1 MLINDVVLNS
11 IKSPVRT
18 VEGRAY
24 VYAADGSTA
33 YTLRHDDY
41 LKEFTIERIGDS
53 SKFFGYGIMHKAN
66 IKAIDINRVL
76 AVSTANTL
84 RLYYVDRSTAEA
96 TTLFPYPHIK
106 VTEVNRNE
114 NTNELS
120 ITAYDSLYNAA
131 EHTFEELQLIAP
143 YTIQDVVIAC
153 SNLLGLNGVVS
164 VNVADSS
171 FSTSYAD
178 GANFE
183 ATATIR
189 NVLDAAAEATQTI
202 YYIDR
207 NNRLTFRRLNIDGE
221 ADLVIDKANYITLD
235 SKTNRKLATI
245 THTTELGDNVTVSAT
260 FNGSTQYIRDN
271 GFWTLREDIATLLD
285 NALIAAGGLTI
296 NQFNCSWRGNGL
308 LEIGDKLGLITKDN
322 QTVYSYLLNDTI
334 TYDGG
339 ITEKTEWSY
348 TDSEGTAANSNNLGE
363 ALYQTFARVDKA
375 NKQID
380 IVASENNAN
389 SQEIASLKINT
400 DSITQTV
407 TATKEELDNALTDF
421 SNDIADMST
430 QIQQTKD
437 SIDITINERLNS
449 VDSVTTS
456 TGYKFGKDGLIVS
469 RTDSEMQTV
478 IDDDGM
484 KVYREDNEVLTA
496 DNTGV
501 KAENLHATT
510 YLIIGTNS
518 RFEDYDGNRTGCF
531 WIGS

>member
-1 MLINDVVLNS
+1 MLIHDRFLQS
-11 IKSPVRT
+11 YKSPVRNI
-18 VEGRAY
+18 EGRAY

-33 YTLRHDDY
+33 YTFRKDDY
-41 LKEFTIERIGDS
+41 LKEFTIERIGDN

-66 IKAIDINRVL
+66 LKAIDINRVL
-76 AVSTANTL
+76 AVSTANHIQP
-84 RLYYVDRSTAEA
+84 YFIDRSSGSAISSFP
-96 TTLFPYPHIK
+96 FPYLY
-106 VTEVNRNE
+106 VSEVNRNE

-120 ITAYDSLYNAA
+120 ITCYDKLYKAA
-131 EHTFEELQLIAP
+131 DHTFEELGLIAP

-153 SNLLGLNGVVS
+153 SNLLGLAS
-164 VNVADSS
+164 VLSINVNDGS
-171 FSTSYAD
+171 FSISYAD
-178 GANFE
+178 GANFDGTE
-183 ATATIR
+183 SIR
-189 NVLDAAAEATQTI
+189 SVLDAAAEATQTI

-221 ADLVIDKANYITLD
+221 ADLIIDKDNYFTLE

-271 GFWTLREDIATLLD
+271 PFWDLRTDIALLLD

-296 NQFNCSWRGNGL
+296 NQFSCNWRGNGL

-363 ALYQTFARVDKA
+363 ALNQTFARVDKA

-407 TATKEELDNALTDF
+407 TATKEELDKALTDF

-437 SIDITINERLNS
+437 SINISINEKLAN
-449 VDSVTTS
+449 VDSVTTT
-456 TGYKFGKDGLIVS
+456 TGYKFDKDGLKIS
-469 RTDSEMQTV
+469 KTDSEMQT
-478 IDDDGM
+478 IINDDGM

-518 RFEDYDGNRTGCF
+518 RFEDYGNSRTGCF